1 MAKTK
6 RTLSVDKTEIIL
18 IDLHTKRGQMNIT
31 QDQVAGIVLE
41 SVEVRKLFS
50 KVKSEKITINI
61 RKVHPAPFI
70 LQSECG
76 EYWNEYRTALENFCK
91 ENRLPF
97 TNNL

>member
-1 MAKTK
+1 MATK
-6 RTLSVDKTEIIL
+6 RILSVDKTEIIL

-31 QDQVAGIVLE
+31 QDQVAGITLE
-41 SVEVRKLFS
+41 KAEVRKLFK
-50 KVKSEKITINI
+50 KVTCEKITINI
-61 RKVHPAPFI
+61 RKIHPAPYL

-76 EYWNEYRTALENFCK
+76 EHWVEYKTNLERFCK